1 MKTIMIRDDVYRKL
15 NKIKGNKSFSDII
28 EKLIEESLS
37 LRKKKLE
44 KYFGILSEEEAKEL
58 EREIKEMRKMMKVLI
73 ESSAIIDY
81 LKGNKKV
88 KEVILNSEDFYVS
101 SLTVYEIL
109 LGKIK
114 ESEILDFLSAFKII
128 NPTKKDAIIGSQIYK
143 KLKDKG
149 KLIGSFDILISAQAI
164 NRRLTLVTKDSDFL
178 KVKEEFD
185 KLNLYLI

>member
-1 MKTIMIRDDVYRKL
+1 
-15 NKIKGNKSFSDII
+15 
-28 EKLIEESLS
+28 
-37 LRKKKLE
+37 
-44 KYFGILSEEEAKEL
+44 
-58 EREIKEMRKMMKVLI
+58 MKVLI

-88 KEVILNSEDFYVS
+88 EEVILNSEDFYIS

-109 LGKIK
+109 LGKVK

-128 NPTKKDAIIGSQIYK
+128 NLTRKDAIIGSKIYK

-149 KLIGSFDILISAQAI
+149 KLIGNFDILISAQAI

-178 KVKEEFD
+178 RVKEEFG
-185 KLNLYLI
+185 KLNLILI

>member
-1 MKTIMIRDDVYRKL
+1 
-15 NKIKGNKSFSDII
+15 
-28 EKLIEESLS
+28 
-37 LRKKKLE
+37 
-44 KYFGILSEEEAKEL
+44 
-58 EREIKEMRKMMKVLI
+58 MKVLI

-109 LGKIK
+109 LGKVK
-114 ESEILDFLSAFKII
+114 ESEIFDFLSAFKII
-128 NPTKKDAIIGSQIYK
+128 NLTKKDAIIGSRIYK
-143 KLKDKG
+143 KLKDRG
-149 KLIGSFDILISAQAI
+149 KLIQSFDILISAQAI

-185 KLNLYLI
+185 KLNLNLI

>member
-1 MKTIMIRDDVYRKL
+1 
-15 NKIKGNKSFSDII
+15 
-28 EKLIEESLS
+28 
-37 LRKKKLE
+37 
-44 KYFGILSEEEAKEL
+44 
-58 EREIKEMRKMMKVLI
+58 MKVLI

-88 KEVILNSEDFYVS
+88 KEVILNSEDFYIS

-109 LGKIK
+109 LGKVK
-114 ESEILDFLSAFKII
+114 ESKILDFLSAFKII
-128 NPTKKDAIIGSQIYK
+128 NLTKKDAIIGSQIYK

-149 KLIGSFDILISAQAI
+149 KLIQSFDILISAQAI

-185 KLNLYLI
+185 KLNLILI

>member
-1 MKTIMIRDDVYRKL
+1 
-15 NKIKGNKSFSDII
+15 
-28 EKLIEESLS
+28 
-37 LRKKKLE
+37 
-44 KYFGILSEEEAKEL
+44 
-58 EREIKEMRKMMKVLI
+58 MKVLI

-109 LGKIK
+109 LGKVK

-185 KLNLYLI
+185 KLNLILI

>member
-1 MKTIMIRDDVYRKL
+1 
-15 NKIKGNKSFSDII
+15 
-28 EKLIEESLS
+28 
-37 LRKKKLE
+37 
-44 KYFGILSEEEAKEL
+44 
-58 EREIKEMRKMMKVLI
+58 MKVLI

>member
-1 MKTIMIRDDVYRKL
+1 
-15 NKIKGNKSFSDII
+15 
-28 EKLIEESLS
+28 
-37 LRKKKLE
+37 
-44 KYFGILSEEEAKEL
+44 
-58 EREIKEMRKMMKVLI
+58 MKVLI

-109 LGKIK
+109 LGKVK
-114 ESEILDFLSAFKII
+114 ESEIFDFLSAFKII

-178 KVKEEFD
+178 KVKEEFE
-185 KLNLYLI
+185 N

>member
-1 MKTIMIRDDVYRKL
+1 
-15 NKIKGNKSFSDII
+15 
-28 EKLIEESLS
+28 
-37 LRKKKLE
+37 
-44 KYFGILSEEEAKEL
+44 
-58 EREIKEMRKMMKVLI
+58 MKVLI

-109 LGKIK
+109 LGKVK
-114 ESEILDFLSAFKII
+114 ESEIIDFLSAFKII
-128 NPTKKDAIIGSQIYK
+128 NLTKKDAIIGSRIYK
-143 KLKDKG
+143 KLKDRG
-149 KLIGSFDILISAQAI
+149 KLIQSFDILISAQAI

>member
-1 MKTIMIRDDVYRKL
+1 
-15 NKIKGNKSFSDII
+15 
-28 EKLIEESLS
+28 
-37 LRKKKLE
+37 
-44 KYFGILSEEEAKEL
+44 
-58 EREIKEMRKMMKVLI
+58 MKVLI

-109 LGKIK
+109 LGRAK

-128 NPTKKDAIIGSQIYK
+128 YPTKKDAIIGSQIYK
-143 KLKDKG
+143 KLKDRG
-149 KLIGSFDILISAQAI
+149 KLIGGFDILISAQAI

-185 KLNLYLI
+185 ELNLILI

>member
-1 MKTIMIRDDVYRKL
+1 
-15 NKIKGNKSFSDII
+15 
-28 EKLIEESLS
+28 
-37 LRKKKLE
+37 
-44 KYFGILSEEEAKEL
+44 
-58 EREIKEMRKMMKVLI
+58 MKVLI

-109 LGKIK
+109 LGKVK

-164 NRRLTLVTKDSDFL
+164 NRRLTLVTRDSDFL

-185 KLNLYLI
+185 KLNLILI

>member
-1 MKTIMIRDDVYRKL
+1 
-15 NKIKGNKSFSDII
+15 
-28 EKLIEESLS
+28 
-37 LRKKKLE
+37 
-44 KYFGILSEEEAKEL
+44 
-58 EREIKEMRKMMKVLI
+58 MKVLI

-81 LKGNKKV
+81 LKGNKKI

-109 LGKIK
+109 LGKVK

>member
-1 MKTIMIRDDVYRKL
+1 
-15 NKIKGNKSFSDII
+15 
-28 EKLIEESLS
+28 
-37 LRKKKLE
+37 
-44 KYFGILSEEEAKEL
+44 
-58 EREIKEMRKMMKVLI
+58 MKVLI

-88 KEVILNSEDFYVS
+88 EEVILNSEDFYIS

-109 LGKIK
+109 LGKVK

-128 NPTKKDAIIGSQIYK
+128 NLTKKDVIIGSQIYK

-149 KLIGSFDILISAQAI
+149 KIIQSFDILISAQAI

-178 KVKEEFD
+178 KVKEEFG
-185 KLNLYLI
+185 KLNLILI